1 MELATAP
8 ATLTI
13 VVVTATVTIL
23 AFRNEI
29 LYERLMLSVDAILS
43 RSEWWRMLTSSLVHA
58 DWLHLFAN
66 MISLF
71 AFGMWF
77 EHAIA
82 PWRFGLL
89 YGIGVLVAS
98 FTSVIAYRTAVDY
111 RAVGASGG
119 VCAVI
124 GGATVMFPD
133 IKMMVFPVP
142 VGIPAWII
150 GALFIVYSIVG
161 SRERWDNVG
170 HAAHLGGTLAGMGL
184 VAAFFPGY
192 VFGNIIYVLAIL
204 ASGAAAW
211 IWIRRRRPVKH

>member
-1 MELATAP
+1 MELTAAP

-13 VVVTATVTIL
+13 VAATAAITIA
-23 AFRNEI
+23 AFRNEQ
-29 LYERLMLSVDAILS
+29 LYDRMMLSVDAVLT
-43 RSEWWRMLTSSLVHA
+43 RSEWWRMLSSALVHA

-77 EHAIA
+77 EHIIES
-82 PWRFGLL
+82 WRFGLL
-89 YGIGVLVAS
+89 YAIGVLVAS
-98 FTSVIAYRTAVDY
+98 LTSVVAYRSAVDY

-124 GGATVMFPD
+124 GGATVLFPD
-133 IKMMVFPVP
+133 IKMMVFPFP
-142 VGIPAWII
+142 IGIPAWII

-161 SRERWDNVG
+161 ARERWDNVG
-170 HAAHLGGTLAGMGL
+170 HAAHLGGTLAGMVL
-184 VAAFFPGY
+184 VAAFFPEY
-192 VFGNIIYVLAIL
+192 VFGNIIYVGAIL

-211 IWIRRRRPVKH
+211 WWIRRKKN